1 MGMFCKLIQYII
13 LILSSISS
21 PCIITL
27 LVFWAI
33 VLLTTILLLFRIYLL
48 KFSRYIVIGNQLT
61 HIFSTKCDPSQSILP
76 VRKASKCSDKTVFQT
91 TTWCLQAKA
100 PLRSR
105 AFVLRLRYCISKA
118 HQVKY
123 SSCSCE
129 TFRPLSPSLCMHKL
143 IHKQCWHNPIIH
155 LVLTS
160 RAYFFALHDNLFYL
174 FRYSLI
180 SIHSVEKNS
189 TIPAVVVIP
198 NTLWLNA
205 PMFNTYDVGQM
216 WHWFQ

>member
-13 LILSSISS
+13 LISSSISS
-21 PCIITL
+21 PCIIPL

-33 VLLTTILLLFRIYLL
+33 VLLTTILLLFRIDLL

-61 HIFSTKCDPSQSILP
+61 HIFSRKCDPSQSILL

-105 AFVLRLRYCISKA
+105 AFVWRLRYCISRA

-129 TFRPLSPSLCMHKL
+129 TFRPLSPSLCMHKPV
-143 IHKQCWHNPIIH
+143 HKQCWHNPIIH
-155 LVLTS
+155 IVLTS
-160 RAYFFALHDNLFYL
+160 RAYFF
-174 FRYSLI
+174 
-180 SIHSVEKNS
+180 V
-189 TIPAVVVIP
+189 T
-198 NTLWLNA
+198 W
-205 PMFNTYDVGQM
+205 
-216 WHWFQ
+216 